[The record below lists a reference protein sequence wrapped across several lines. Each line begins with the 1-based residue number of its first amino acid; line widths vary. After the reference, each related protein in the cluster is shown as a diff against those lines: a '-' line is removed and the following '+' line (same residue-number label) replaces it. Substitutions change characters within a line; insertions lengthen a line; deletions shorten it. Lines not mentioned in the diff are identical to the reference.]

1 MEATALDWVD
11 TVAERV
17 GADRDVVAEVLTR
30 YGVVGPKPVPT
41 RRPLRVDAL
50 HFAGVKNLADD
61 VDGETRQFVPF
72 SFYRAFTTP
81 VTAFVSDGKND
92 AGKSS
97 TLDILKWG
105 LRGSARV
112 AGDVQKWLRQ
122 VCLLLTIGGERVLIA
137 WRVDDGAP
145 RGQILILPSGVIADL
160 DDFTF
165 NSSAAMIQLSDE
177 AAVAGEPV
185 FELDI
190 PVDDLRDQLLADGA
204 LLVDTFDGHDEMASV
219 VDDFMLQRLG
229 LDALTQWT
237 RVANATDADDGNLVD
252 HGWHLWS
259 QALTITKPSES
270 SVIGETPFQARN
282 VLNTFLATDWG
293 ATSLSVRARRKG
305 VDAQLSGIARRR
317 NRDTEAR
324 EASALTLRAERADA
338 AAELES
344 IPVSGMTAEEVE
356 AAVAAVTAAT
366 AEVTRTQRAMS
377 DAALAYGDAERDL
390 DATERDLVAFKEAAV
405 TKRFWHALKP
415 TCCPRCDAK
424 VQPEQWQ
431 REQEGSCSL
440 CNNPIDDAEEEARA
454 AADDVA
460 DGEAHATD
468 HEDADDVSDDNL
480 DPVALAEERVAQH
493 TADVH
498 RLSKLHDE
506 TVAQARAAHE
516 EFERASEVMRSVHGD
531 PIERRALER
540 RIAVLDGRIQERS
553 RPSEVE
559 PEEAALTAD
568 SQILE
573 AAEALAA
580 ASAKSDF
587 AEALTSVSAQ
597 ITTLGKTLGISN
609 LEKAT
614 LQANAQLP
622 VIKGGE
628 KTAFGKLTDGE
639 KLRLKIALVVALLDV
654 GTASGMGRH
663 PGLLIVDS
671 LATEE
676 LNRDNGELLLRELD
690 RVAETHGL
698 QVITSTAHS
707 ELVAAV
713 LNDEAVQRPTAGDLM
728 W

>member
-1 MEATALDWVD
+1 MEATTADWVD

-17 GADRDVVAEVLTR
+17 EANRDVVTEVLKR
-30 YGVVGPKPVPT
+30 YRVVEPKPVPT

-50 HFAGVKNLADD
+50 HFAGVKNLTDD
-61 VDGETRQFVPF
+61 VDTDTRRFVPF

-112 AGDVQKWLRQ
+112 AGDVQNWLRQ
-122 VCLLLTIGGERVLIA
+122 VCLLLTIGGEQILIA
-137 WRVDDGAP
+137 WRVDDGVP
-145 RGQILILPSGVIADL
+145 RGQILILPSGVGAGL
-160 DDFTF
+160 DDFTVM
-165 NSSAAMIQLSDE
+165 SSGAMTELSDE

-185 FELDI
+185 FELDV
-190 PVDDLRDQLLADGA
+190 PVDHLRDRLLADGA
-204 LLVDTFDGHDEMASV
+204 LLVDTFDGYDQMESA

-237 RVANATDADDGNLVD
+237 RVAHATDTDDGNLVD

-259 QALTITKPSES
+259 QALVITKPSES
-270 SVIGETPFQARN
+270 SIIGETPFQARN
-282 VLNTFLATDWG
+282 VLNTFLSTDWG
-293 ATSLSVRARRKG
+293 ATSLSARARRKA
-305 VDAQLSGIARRR
+305 VDAQLSGIVRRR

-324 EASALTLRAERADA
+324 EASAETLRAERADA

-356 AAVAAVTAAT
+356 AAMAAATAAT
-366 AEVTRTQRAMS
+366 AEVTRTQRATS
-377 DAALAYGDAERDL
+377 DTALAYGDAERDL
-390 DATERDLVAFKEAAV
+390 DAAERDLSAFKEAAV

-415 TCCPRCDAK
+415 SCCPRCDAK

-431 REQEGSCSL
+431 REQHGSCSL
-440 CNNPIDDAEEEARA
+440 CNNPIDDVVD
-454 AADDVA
+454 AADEAYAASSDDAA
-460 DGEAHATD
+460 D
-468 HEDADDVSDDNL
+468 EDANDDNL
-480 DPVALAEERVAQH
+480 DPVALAQERVAQH

-498 RLSKLHDE
+498 RLSTLHDE
-506 TVAQARAAHE
+506 AVAEAKAARD
-516 EFERASEVMRSVHGD
+516 EFERASEVMRYVHGD
-531 PIERRALER
+531 PIERRVLER
-540 RIAVLDGRIQERS
+540 RIAVLDGRIEERS
-553 RPSEVE
+553 RPSEAE
-559 PEEAALTAD
+559 PEEAALNAD
-568 SQILE
+568 TQVLE
-573 AAEALAA
+573 AVEMLAA

-587 AEALTSVSAQ
+587 TEALTSVSAQ

-628 KTAFGKLTDGE
+628 KTPFGKLTDGE

-676 LNRDNGELLLRELD
+676 LNRENGELLLRELD

-713 LNDEAVQRPTAGDLM
+713 LPDAAVQRPTAGDLM

>member
-1 MEATALDWVD
+1 MEATAVDWVD
-11 TVAERV
+11 TVAKRV
-17 GADRDVVAEVLTR
+17 EADRDVVTEVLTR

-61 VDGETRQFVPF
+61 VDAETRRFVPF

-105 LRGSARV
+105 LRGTARV
-112 AGDVQKWLRQ
+112 AGDVQRWLRQ
-122 VCLLLTIGGERVLIA
+122 VCLLLTIGGERVLVA
-137 WRVDDGAP
+137 WRVDDGVP
-145 RGQILILPSGVIADL
+145 RGQILILPSAVGADL
-160 DDFTF
+160 EDL
-165 NSSAAMIQLSDE
+165 SLMSAAAMTELSDE

-185 FELDI
+185 FELDV
-190 PVDDLRDQLLADGA
+190 PVDDLCDRLLADGA
-204 LLVDTFDGHDEMASV
+204 LLVDTFDGHDEMESV

-237 RVANATDADDGNLVD
+237 RVANATDADDGNLVA

-259 QALTITKPSES
+259 QALAITKPSES

-282 VLNTFLATDWG
+282 VLNTFLSTDWG
-293 ATSLSVRARRKG
+293 ATSLSARARRKG

-324 EASALTLRAERADA
+324 EASTLTLRAERADA

-356 AAVAAVTAAT
+356 AAIAAVTAAT
-366 AEVTRTQRAMS
+366 TEITRTQRVMS
-377 DAALAYGDAERDL
+377 DAALAYGDAERNL
-390 DATERDLVAFKEAAV
+390 DVAEKDLVAFKEAAV

-415 TCCPRCDAK
+415 SCCPRCDAK
-424 VQPEQWQ
+424 VLPEQWQ

-440 CNNPIDDAEEEARA
+440 CNNPIGDVVD
-454 AADDVA
+454 AAD
-460 DGEAHATD
+460 EAHAAA
-468 HEDADDVSDDNL
+468 HVDAADGDVNDDNL

-493 TADVH
+493 TADVY
-498 RLSKLHDE
+498 RLSTLHDE
-506 TVAQARAAHE
+506 AVAQAKDAHD
-516 EFERASEVMRSVHGD
+516 EFERASEVMHTVNGD

-553 RPSEVE
+553 QPAEVE
-559 PEEAALTAD
+559 PEEAALTTD

-628 KTAFGKLTDGE
+628 KTPFGKLTDGE

-713 LNDEAVQRPTAGDLM
+713 LPDEAVQRPTAGDLM

>member
-1 MEATALDWVD
+1 MEATAVDWVD

-17 GADRDVVAEVLTR
+17 EADRDVVAEVLTR

-122 VCLLLTIGGERVLIA
+122 ACLLLTIGGERVLIA
-137 WRVDDGAP
+137 WRVDDGNP
-145 RGQILILPSGVIADL
+145 RGQILILPSGVGADL
-160 DDFTF
+160 DDFNF
-165 NSSAAMIQLSDE
+165 LSSAAMTELSEE
-177 AAVAGEPV
+177 AEVAGEPV
-185 FELDI
+185 FELNV
-190 PVDDLRDQLLADGA
+190 PVDDLRDRLLADGA
-204 LLVDTFDGHDEMASV
+204 LLVDTFDGHDEMELV

-237 RVANATDADDGNLVD
+237 RVANATDADDGNMVD

-259 QALTITKPSES
+259 QALAITKPSES

-282 VLNTFLATDWG
+282 VLNTFLSTDWG
-293 ATSLSVRARRKG
+293 ATSLSARVRRKG

-324 EASALTLRAERADA
+324 EASTLALRAERAEA

-356 AAVAAVTAAT
+356 AAMAAVTAAT
-366 AEVTRTQRAMS
+366 TEITRTQRAMS

-390 DATERDLVAFKEAAV
+390 DAAERDLVAFKEAAV

-415 TCCPRCDAK
+415 SCCPRCDAK

-440 CNNPIDDAEEEARA
+440 CNNPIDDVVDEAHGAPHDDDAAEE
-454 AADDVA
+454 VN
-460 DGEAHATD
+460 
-468 HEDADDVSDDNL
+468 DDNL
-480 DPVALAEERVAQH
+480 DPLALAEERVAQH

-498 RLSKLHDE
+498 RFSTLHDE
-506 TVAQARAAHE
+506 AMAQAKAAHD
-516 EFERASEVMRSVHGD
+516 EFERASEVMRNVHGD

-559 PEEAALTAD
+559 PEEAALTTD

-573 AAEALAA
+573 AAEVLAA

-713 LNDEAVQRPTAGDLM
+713 LPDEAVQRPTAGDLM